1 MIQRDYSQLPESD
14 VLVKYVI
21 ERLKKGLYTFVL
33 ITGLPGTGKSSFC
46 IRLAEL
52 INTEIKKEFDN
63 FKYETADI
71 KAQNIMDNLLEF
83 IRFTRSAK
91 KKGKIGIIEEVSVL
105 FGSRRAMAQENVAVG
120 RILDTCRKLE
130 TIVIANAP
138 IFTSI
143 DSHMRAMAHV
153 LIETVH
159 INKTQGVV
167 VSKAWRLQTNPHT
180 GKTYRHRFT
189 RNGKDVALFFT
200 RRSDSGVWDEYEL
213 KKDKFLDNLYT
224 RLEKSQEKKNK
235 KIEKELGI
243 EQKRKVVKPLTEK
256 EIRRWTLR
264 QNGLSH
270 EEIAKREGTSRQSIT
285 QCLKNIAKKTKLLE
299 KKA

>member
-1 MIQRDYSQLPESD
+1 MLFKATD
-14 VLVKYVI
+14 VI
-21 ERLKKGLYTFVL
+21 ERLKKGLYTFILV
-33 ITGLPGTGKSSFC
+33 TGLPGTGKSSVC

-52 INTEIKKEFDN
+52 INLEIKKEFD
-63 FKYETADI
+63 KQYDLGDI
-71 KAQNIMDNLLEF
+71 KVQNIMDDLLEF
-83 IRFTRSAK
+83 IRFTKSAN

-153 LIETVH
+153 LIETDH

-167 VSKAWRLQTNPHT
+167 VSRAWRLQTNPHT

-189 RNGKDVALFFT
+189 RASRDVTHFFT
-200 RRSDSGVWDEYEL
+200 KKSNSGVWDEYEL

-224 RLEKSQEKKNK
+224 KLERAQEKKDG
-235 KIEKELGI
+235 KIAKELGM
-243 EQKRKVVKPLTEK
+243 EKRKIVKKLTET

-264 QNGLSH
+264 QSGLSH
-270 EEIAKREGTSRQSIT
+270 EKIAIKEGVSRVAIT
-285 QCLKNIAKKTKLLE
+285 QCLDNITKKTNLLGG
-299 KKA
+299 KPLCNPTTTQ